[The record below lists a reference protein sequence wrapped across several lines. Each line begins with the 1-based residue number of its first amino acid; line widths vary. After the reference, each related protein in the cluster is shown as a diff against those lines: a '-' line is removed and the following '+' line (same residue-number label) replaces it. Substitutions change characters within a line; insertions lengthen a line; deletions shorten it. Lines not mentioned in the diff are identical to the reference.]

1 MWKIIKL
8 FSIKP
13 ENLNL
18 KLIEKPSH
26 WIKSSVKQ
34 EVFLKARI
42 GWQSLKKDEFIN
54 NGKYFCV
61 TGQDFLKNRIV
72 WEKCYKVSENRYLQ
86 DKNIQLKYND
96 VLITKDG
103 TIGKIAIV
111 DKIPEGYLATLNS
124 GIFVSRANFEQ
135 KYWYFLLKSK
145 YFIDFINQQK
155 SGSTI
160 LHLNQGAFEKLEI
173 LLPPIVEQKSI
184 ASILSKQESI
194 INNLEKVIDNKEKIL
209 QEFSHR
215 LLSGEIRL
223 KDDNGTISM
232 YKNPD
237 DNWKIEKVNGK
248 EVNVPKD
255 WGKDKLI
262 NRDITN
268 IKTGIKKYSGI
279 MPYYATGD
287 VGINQLFKPDGYY
300 DYDFLPSR
308 ANLSLK
314 NNSIYFARMQN
325 TKKIINNINNSFK
338 DFILSTGFLGLS
350 INNDVFSQT
359 FIYHIILNDNFNQ
372 LKDSLCFGGTQK
384 SLNDNNAKKIE
395 FIFPKISEQK
405 LIADYLS
412 KQEESIDNLKK
423 LLEIEKKKFDFL
435 LDNLLS
441 GKYLVENT
449 EEEDK

>member
-1 MWKIIKL
+1 MKNIKISKNNIFK
-8 FSIKP
+8 
-13 ENLNL
+13 
-18 KLIEKPSH
+18 IEK
-26 WIKSSVKQ
+26 V
-34 EVFLKARI
+34 
-42 GWQSLKKDEFIN
+42 
-54 NGKYFCV
+54 NGKDVRLPKDWDYVYF
-61 TGQDFLKNRIV
+61 
-72 WEKCYKVSENRYLQ
+72 
-86 DKNIQLKYND
+86 
-96 VLITKDG
+96 KDM
-103 TIGKIAIV
+103 IEMLPNSK
-111 DKIPEGYLATLNS
+111 KHQIPAS
-124 GIFVSRANFEQ
+124 QI
-135 KYWYFLLKSK
+135 K
-145 YFIDFINQQK
+145 K
-155 SGSTI
+155 SGSIPVLTQENNFISGYSNDLLKIKKIDKEYI
-160 LHLNQGAFEKLEI
+160 LFGDHTTNFKYISFDFILGGDGTQVFSTKINTKFFYFLCINNIIQPTGYNRHFKNLKEKIIFIPKSDKEINSIAEI
-173 LLPPIVEQKSI
+173 LT
-184 ASILSKQESI
+184 KQESI

-209 QEFSHR
+209 KEFSHR

-223 KDDNGTISM
+223 KDENGTVSM

-237 DNWKIEKVNGK
+237 HNWKVEKVNGK
-248 EVNVPKD
+248 DVEIPKD

-287 VGINQLFKPDGYY
+287 VGINKLFKPDGYY
-300 DYDFLPSR
+300 DYDSLPSR

-325 TKKIINNINNSFK
+325 TKKIINNINNFFK

-412 KQEESIDNLKK
+412 KQEESIKNLQK
-423 LLEIEKKKFDFL
+423 LLENEKKKFDYL

-449 EEEDK
+449 EEEEK